1 MLRSALVLSVPVL
14 MVMACS
20 KPAEPPPAPAPAPAP
35 APVAP
40 PPAPAPAPAAAAVK
54 GGQTQEGDVLVVTIV
69 ASDAMQYDNLKITA
83 KAGQKV
89 KLTLVHGG
97 TLQKTVMGHNFVLL
111 KQGTDVAA
119 FAGLAAAA
127 AATEYIPADKSA
139 ILANT
144 KTIGGGESDTIEF
157 VAPAAGSYDYICS
170 FPGHYSI
177 MRGKLEVG

>member
-1 MLRSALVLSVPVL
+1 MAV
-14 MVMACS
+14 ACS
-20 KPAEPPPAPAPAPAP
+20 KPAEPAPAAVAAPAPAPA
-35 APVAP
+35 AP
-40 PPAPAPAPAAAAVK
+40 PPAAPAPAAAAVK

-83 KAGQKV
+83 KPGQKV

-97 TLQKTVMGHNFVLL
+97 TLAKTVMGHNFVLL

-157 VAPAAGSYDYICS
+157 VAPAAGSYDYICT
-170 FPGHYSI
+170 FPGHFSI